1 MSAACS
7 AVLRVLRCCRSAGEP
22 CRAATHAHPLPPP
35 PAPAPPLAPR
45 SDAPEWLK
53 KVQKLPYTER
63 IAAECLQAFL
73 APTKRTGSLDIEGA
87 SGYLY

>member
-1 MSAACS
+1 MLTPS
-7 AVLRVLRCCRSAGEP
+7 R
-22 CRAATHAHPLPPP
+22 PLPPP
-35 PAPAPPLAPR
+35 PRPPPR